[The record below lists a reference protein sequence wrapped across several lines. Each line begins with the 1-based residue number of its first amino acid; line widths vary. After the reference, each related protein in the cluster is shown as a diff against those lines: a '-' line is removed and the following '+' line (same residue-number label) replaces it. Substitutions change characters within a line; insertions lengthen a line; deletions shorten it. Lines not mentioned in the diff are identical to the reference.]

1 MANYYDKN
9 HILKSP
15 ELEPKRHYESSGT
28 FSTQGGDNNKN
39 QQDHED
45 FSDHP
50 LYSILDKLY
59 KM

>member
-28 FSTQGGDNNKN
+28 FSTQESNGKITAG
-39 QQDHED
+39 
-45 FSDHP
+45 S
-50 LYSILDKLY
+50 
-59 KM
+59 